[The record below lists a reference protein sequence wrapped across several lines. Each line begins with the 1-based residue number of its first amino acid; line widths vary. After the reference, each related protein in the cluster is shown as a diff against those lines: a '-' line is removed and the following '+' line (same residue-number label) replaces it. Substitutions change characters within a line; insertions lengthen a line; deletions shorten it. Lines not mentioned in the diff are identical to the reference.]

1 MNRTIC
7 FIPVRKGSKGIPNKN
22 IRKLGGKPLV
32 CWVLDTL
39 LASSIANVIWVAT
52 DSDQM
57 ESLIT
62 RRYNH
67 KVKVFRRSEESATDT
82 SPTIEVVKE
91 FIRIE
96 APDDNDR
103 FVLLQATSPFTSVA
117 DLQTLHRDM
126 QEQGWIYV

>member
-1 MNRTIC
+1 M
-7 FIPVRKGSKGIPNKN
+7 
-22 IRKLGGKPLV
+22 GGKPLV

-39 LASSIANVIWVAT
+39 LASSIADVIWVAT

-82 SPTIEVVKE
+82 SPTIEVVMK
-91 FIRIE
+91 RKT
-96 APDDNDR
+96 AY
-103 FVLLQATSPFTSVA
+103 PFLAISQF
-117 DLQTLHRDM
+117 LER
-126 QEQGWIYV
+126 